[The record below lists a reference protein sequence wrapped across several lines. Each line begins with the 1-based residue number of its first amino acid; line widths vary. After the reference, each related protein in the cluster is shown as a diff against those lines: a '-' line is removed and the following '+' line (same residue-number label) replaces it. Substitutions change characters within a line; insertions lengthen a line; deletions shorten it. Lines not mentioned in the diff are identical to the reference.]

1 MKTLFTI
8 WLLAAAFLPV
18 SAQGQQTPNVV
29 FILTDDLGYYDL
41 GCYGNPF
48 NETPHIDGLARDGM
62 KFTQAYSSS
71 PVCSP
76 SRAGLMTGI
85 HPARHQ
91 LTCHSFG
98 GAYMKDD
105 QLTVRDIEGQT
116 LNSRISIE
124 GHPDHLLFG
133 GAVHTADMK
142 NRLFH
147 ADIVSPIKLQLQAQE
162 CITL

>member
-71 PVCSP
+71 PRLLAV
-76 SRAGLMTGI
+76 TGRT
-85 HPARHQ
+85 HDRNPPGQAPA
-91 LTCHSFG
+91 
-98 GAYMKDD
+98 YK
-105 QLTVRDIEGQT
+105 
-116 LNSRISIE
+116 
-124 GHPDHLLFG
+124 LFG
-133 GAVHTADMK
+133 GRAERSGLSRNSGELEEISA
-142 NRLFH
+142 LG
-147 ADIVSPIKLQLQAQE
+147 
-162 CITL
+162 